1 MSRGAGGKRPPLPLV
16 LAAAAVVFLV
26 LLPLAYLV
34 IRVASGGGRSLELLW
49 DPETLRLVFRTVLL
63 VVGVVTATV
72 LVAVPFAWLV
82 VRTDLPGRRIWATAA
97 ALPLVIPS
105 YVAALCLLGLFGE
118 KGLLQQA
125 LGVERLP
132 DPTGYWGALAALTLS
147 TYPYVF
153 LLTQAA
159 LRDLD
164 PGPEEAAR
172 SLGASR
178 LRVLFRVTLPS
189 VRPAISLGSLLVAL
203 YTLSDFG
210 VVSLMRYDALTRAIY
225 LQYRSLFDRTPAAV
239 LALVL
244 VGLTAL
250 ALALEARVR
259 TRGRHYRTNPGAAR
273 RAKPVPL
280 GRWRVPAL
288 AWCGLVVTAFLV
300 LPAGVLGYWLQ
311 RAIVNNRAL
320 ELPWSE
326 ALSSLGA
333 SSLAAVFAVAAA
345 LPVAI
350 LALRYPS
357 RRSRL
362 LERLSFAGNA
372 LPGIVI
378 ALSLVFFAARY
389 ASPVYQTI
397 ALLVFAYV
405 VRFFPLALS
414 GVESAIERVSPRVEE
429 AARGLGRGPLA
440 TLATVDRSSRALGH
454 AGRRRPRV
462 PRSNE
467 GVARNASPAADRL
480 RDAPNRD
487 LEADPGRRLFPR
499 LRSGADAHRRLGAR
513 PVPRLRRPSTPGRQR
528 QLARL
533 APWRT
538 VTGIRSTSTS
548 RRSTFS
554 RSRSA
559 STARPPRRTRSLL
572 ASRRCSASRGRR
584 PARC

>member
-1 MSRGAGGKRPPLPLV
+1 MIRGAGGTRPPLPLV
-16 LAAAAVVFLV
+16 LAAGVVVFLV
-26 LLPLAYLV
+26 LLPLGYLV

-49 DPETLRLVFRTVLL
+49 DTETLSLVFRTVLL
-63 VVGVVTATV
+63 VIGVVTAAI

-82 VRTDLPGRRIWATAA
+82 VRTDLPGRRAWATAA

-105 YVAALCLLGLFGE
+105 YVAALCLLSLFGE

-259 TRGRHYRTNPGAAR
+259 SRGRSYRTNPGAAR

-280 GRWRVPAL
+280 GRWRA
-288 AWCGLVVTAFLV
+288 AGTRLVRARRDGI
-300 LPAGVLGYWLQ
+300 PRAAGV
-311 RAIVNNRAL
+311 
-320 ELPWSE
+320 
-326 ALSSLGA
+326 
-333 SSLAAVFAVAAA
+333 
-345 LPVAI
+345 
-350 LALRYPS
+350 
-357 RRSRL
+357 RSRL
-362 LERLSFAGNA
+362 LAQAG
-372 LPGIVI
+372 
-378 ALSLVFFAARY
+378 
-389 ASPVYQTI
+389 
-397 ALLVFAYV
+397 
-405 VRFFPLALS
+405 
-414 GVESAIERVSPRVEE
+414 
-429 AARGLGRGPLA
+429 
-440 TLATVDRSSRALGH
+440 DRQ
-454 AGRRRPRV
+454 RPR
-462 PRSNE
+462 
-467 GVARNASPAADRL
+467 G
-480 RDAPNRD
+480 RDS
-487 LEADPGRRLFPR
+487 LER
-499 LRSGADAHRRLGAR
+499 GALVSRRLG
-513 PVPRLRRPSTPGRQR
+513 PRRR
-528 QLARL
+528 
-533 APWRT
+533 
-538 VTGIRSTSTS
+538 
-548 RRSTFS
+548 RR
-554 RSRSA
+554 RRR
-559 STARPPRRTRSLL
+559 RPPRRDPRAAVPVTPVAPARTTLLRRKRTPRHRDRSFARLLCRTVRITRLPDTGPARL
-572 ASRRCSASRGRR
+572 RVRRPVLPPRTLGGRVGARPREPARRGGVAGPRPWTASRRS
-584 PARC
+584 

>member
-1 MSRGAGGKRPPLPLV
+1 MIRGAGGTRPPLPLV
-16 LAAAAVVFLV
+16 LAAGVVVFLV
-26 LLPLAYLV
+26 LLPLGYLV

-49 DPETLRLVFRTVLL
+49 DTETLSLVFRTVLL
-63 VVGVVTATV
+63 VIGVVTAAI

-82 VRTDLPGRRIWATAA
+82 VRTDLPGRRAWATAA

-105 YVAALCLLGLFGE
+105 YVAALCLLSLFGE

-259 TRGRHYRTNPGAAR
+259 SRGRSYRTNPGAAR

-280 GRWRVPAL
+280 GRWRLPAL
-288 AWCGLVVTAFLV
+288 AWCGLVVTAFLA
-300 LPAGVLGYWLQ
+300 LPAFVLGYWLR
-311 RAIVNNRAL
+311 RAIVNDRGV
-320 ELPWSE
+320 EIPWSE

-333 SSLAAVFAVAAA
+333 SGLAAVVAVVAA

-389 ASPVYQTI
+389 ASPVYQTL

-414 GVESAIERVSPRVEE
+414 GVESALGRVSPRVEE
-429 AARGLGRGPLA
+429 ASRGLGRGPFA
-440 TLATVDRSSRALGH
+440 TLVTVTAPLARSGMLAGGALVFLAAMKELPATLLLRPIGFETLPTEIWKLTQIGAYSRASVPALMLILVS
-454 AGRRRPRV
+454 APVLYLVSADRRPQ
-462 PRSNE
+462 
-467 GVARNASPAADRL
+467 
-480 RDAPNRD
+480 
-487 LEADPGRRLFPR
+487 
-499 LRSGADAHRRLGAR
+499 SGS
-513 PVPRLRRPSTPGRQR
+513 VN
-528 QLARL
+528 
-533 APWRT
+533 
-538 VTGIRSTSTS
+538 
-548 RRSTFS
+548 
-554 RSRSA
+554 
-559 STARPPRRTRSLL
+559 
-572 ASRRCSASRGRR
+572 
-584 PARC
+584 